1 MDTVPRE
8 HFIPYRLT
16 DLVRLILGKAPAGVR
31 PSPEDTPAFT
41 TFSRLLC
48 ATVHQEYH
56 DRLLDLNDL
65 YAPFDPNADTI
76 QIESHSAARLTAIQG
91 DFRERLKAL
100 LIRANY
106 QAVTATELNEALA
119 TESVFKVRLHT
130 QLDDFADLVVF
141 RRGTRR
147 RQEIVPRFL
156 GFGRRLVEVI
166 YFERVVLCVR
176 FKEAEHFAARAK
188 RLPFTPGSMV
198 LKLFQNI
205 PKADL
210 EMLLPNSEVRM
221 RTRDKFMIGIP
232 AAIGVAGM
240 TAKLAVVISF
250 LIGMS
255 MWVSHQTGL
264 HDQPVN
270 LPLNM
275 AEFTAIA
282 AACLTLY
289 LFINRQLMNYRYRRI
304 QFMQT
309 LTQGLYFKN
318 LDNNAGVIHHV
329 VGEAEEE
336 DAKEAL
342 LAYGFLRAAP
352 QGLTPAELD
361 ERIEAWFKELGQP
374 IDFEVED
381 GLAKLERFGLLSRR
395 DGRLTVPALDEATRR
410 LDARWDALFTPTT
423 TA

>member
-1 MDTVPRE
+1 MDTVPPD
-8 HFIPYRLT
+8 HFIPYRWT
-16 DLVRLILGKAPAGVR
+16 DLVSLMLTKAPAGVR
-31 PSPEDTPAFT
+31 PEPDDRAAFT
-41 TFSRLLC
+41 TFSRLLG
-48 ATVHQEYH
+48 ATVHQDYH

-76 QIESHSAARLTAIQG
+76 AIDHPDAARLSTIRA
-91 DFRERLKAL
+91 DFLARLSAL
-100 LIRANY
+100 LTRANY
-106 QAVTATELNEALA
+106 QAVSPAELQEALA

-130 QLDDFADLVVF
+130 QLDDFSDLVVY

-156 GFGRRLVEVI
+156 GFGRRLIEVV

-176 FKEAEHFAARAK
+176 FKDSDHFAARAK
-188 RLPFTPGSMV
+188 PLAFTPGSMV
-198 LKLFQNI
+198 LKMFQSI

-221 RTRDKFMIGIP
+221 RTRDKVMIGVP
-232 AAIGVAGM
+232 AAIGIAGM
-240 TAKLAVVISF
+240 TAKLAVVVSF

-255 MWVSHQTGL
+255 LWVSHQTGL
-264 HDQPVN
+264 HDQPVK
-270 LPLNM
+270 LPLNT

-304 QFMQT
+304 KFMQA

-329 VGEAEEE
+329 VGEAEDE

-342 LAYGFLRAAP
+342 LAYGFLRTSA
-352 QGLTPAELD
+352 QGLTPFELD

-381 GLAKLERFGLLSRR
+381 GLEKLERFGLLERR
-395 DGRLTVPALDEATRR
+395 DGRLAVPPLAEATRR
-410 LDARWDALFTPTT
+410 LDTRWDTLFTPTT
-423 TA
+423 A